1 MTLHVCVIVTFL
13 LVLVDVHL
21 PLLLQP
27 QCVDDGHG
35 QAQRLPGVAVG
46 AQGVHAGAR
55 RGDVVCGGEVGGAAE
70 TSQAAVSLARRRTN
84 KKEDLAIR
92 KRTLAADWMRPDGC
106 VSSAESSH

>member
-27 QCVDDGHG
+27 QGVDDGHG

-46 AQGVHAGAR
+46 AQGVHAGTR
-55 RGDVVCGGEVGGAAE
+55 RGDVVCWGAGGAAE

-84 KKEDLAIR
+84 KKEDLANR
-92 KRTLAADWMRPDGC
+92 KRTLAPDWMRPDGC

>member
-46 AQGVHAGAR
+46 AQGVHTGAR
-55 RGDVVCGGEVGGAAE
+55 RGDVICGGEVVWGVGVGG
-70 TSQAAVSLARRRTN
+70 QWR
-84 KKEDLAIR
+84 
-92 KRTLAADWMRPDGC
+92 
-106 VSSAESSH
+106 